1 MSPADIMPAGG
12 LAPPR
17 HVADARYGLARLAEL
32 LAELPMNLRL
42 AGLFGPEA
50 EDLVDH
56 ARTLAVQLRQVRE
69 EAAARVTTCASY

>member
-17 HVADARYGLARLAEL
+17 NVADARYGLARLAEL
-32 LAELPMNLRL
+32 LADLQSNLRL
-42 AGLFGPEA
+42 AGMFGPDA
-50 EDLVDH
+50 EHLVDN
-56 ARTLAVQLRQVRE
+56 ARILAVQLRQVRE